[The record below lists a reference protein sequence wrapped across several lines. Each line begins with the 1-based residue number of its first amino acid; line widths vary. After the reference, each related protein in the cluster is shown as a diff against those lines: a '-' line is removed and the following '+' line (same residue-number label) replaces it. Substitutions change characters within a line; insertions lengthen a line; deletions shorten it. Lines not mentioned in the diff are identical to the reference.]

1 MPPKTATLKQ
11 MIANISILILSALGL
26 AYLGGMIFAYV
37 NADPMIFPYVRELQ
51 GDPEG
56 TIKLTTSQGDTI
68 SVLYRPA
75 STPQA
80 STSPANKQIVLYNHG
95 NNTDLNALV
104 TLLDDFQKRGLSI
117 IAYDYPGYGSSSG
130 RPSEA
135 GVYAAAE
142 TVYQHLTETL
152 GYQPDQITVY
162 GCSLG
167 SGPACWLAERYP
179 IGRLILEG
187 AFTSTFR
194 VMTRIKLLHWDK
206 FDNLARLPKVQCP
219 VLLIH
224 GRLDEVIPFSHALQN
239 YQAIQS
245 PKSTLWIESAGHN
258 DVLEIG
264 GEAYWN
270 KILTFTETATVVKM

>member
-1 MPPKTATLKQ
+1 MAPKTATLKQ
-11 MIANISILILSALGL
+11 MIANISILILSVIGL

-37 NADPMIFPYVRELQ
+37 SSENMIFPYDREPE
-51 GDPEG
+51 GDPAG
-56 TIKLTTSQGDTI
+56 TIKLTTSRGDTI

-75 STPQA
+75 STVE
-80 STSPANKQIVLYNHG
+80 STPAQPSQQIVLYNHG
-95 NNTDLNALV
+95 NNHDLNELV
-104 TLLDDFQKRGLSI
+104 TLLDDFQQRGLSI

-130 RPSEA
+130 CASEV
-135 GVYAAAE
+135 GVYAAADAA
-142 TVYQHLTETL
+142 YQYVTETL
-152 GYQPDQITVY
+152 GYRPAEITVY

-187 AFTSTFR
+187 AFSSTFR
-194 VMTRIKLLHWDK
+194 VMTRIKLLPWDK

-224 GRLDEVIPFSHALQN
+224 GQLDKVIPFSHALQN

-245 PKSTLWIESAGHN
+245 PKSTLWLESAGHN
-258 DVLEIG
+258 DVMEVG

-270 KILTFTETATVVKM
+270 KILTFTGTPAAVKM